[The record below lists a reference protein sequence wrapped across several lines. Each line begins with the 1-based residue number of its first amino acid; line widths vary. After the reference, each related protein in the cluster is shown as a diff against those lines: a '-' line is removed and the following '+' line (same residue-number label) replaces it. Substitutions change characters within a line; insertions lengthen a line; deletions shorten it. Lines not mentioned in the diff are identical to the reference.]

1 MQTAMQPFN
10 DKIKRAPF
18 GRPFLSV
25 NDGIG
30 VVFCRVEQ
38 GPNPFVLRKQSGFTL
53 IELVVVLLL
62 IGVLMAV
69 GMPRFFNQLTF
80 LEWGFSDEVGEA
92 LRFSQKMA
100 VATGCD
106 TQIAIAVASY
116 QLNQR
121 VNCNSGAF
129 TVPVRL
135 PGSDATGYTGN
146 APGSITLTAINLYF
160 DSLGRPRNSTTN
172 ALLTS
177 ATPIAI
183 GTRSVIVEP
192 ETGYIH

>member
-1 MQTAMQPFN
+1 MQIAMQPFN
-10 DKIKRAPF
+10 DKLKRALF

-25 NDGIG
+25 NDGL
-30 VVFCRVEQ
+30 VVKQDADPVNISE
-38 GPNPFVLRKQSGFTL
+38 QSGFTL

-62 IGVLMAV
+62 IGVLMVV

-106 TQIAIAVASY
+106 TQIAITVASY

-135 PGSDATGYTGN
+135 PGSDAAGYTGS

-160 DSLGRPRNSTTN
+160 DPLGRPRNSATN

-177 ATPIAI
+177 STLIAI
-183 GTRSVIVEP
+183 GTRSVTVEP
-192 ETGYIH
+192 ETGYVH